1 MFSNFE
7 LGEFEPLIVDEVDF
21 GEGDDAVLDAE
32 EFKDAEVL
40 FGLGLPS
47 FGCSDDEDADSLA
60 AAPAVDGAVAA
71 ALCCRPSL
79 ARCDARAAVPA
90 RACLTRFRRVRPS
103 FTCRTCSVV

>member
-47 FGCSDDEDADSLA
+47 FGCSDDEDACGDAADSGEHVAEKLHVPRHVDEA
-60 AAPAVDGAVAA
+60 QFGSGGQHRVREAEVDGQ
-71 ALCCRPSL
+71 
-79 ARCDARAAVPA
+79 PA
-90 RACLTRFRRVRPS
+90 PFLF
-103 FTCRTCSVV
+103 F